1 MGGSRLKDLT
11 GQKFGRL
18 TVVKQAETRITKSGQ
33 HKTYWLCR
41 CDCGNEKEISANSLL
56 NGRTQSCGCY
66 HKEAIRKKRGKGHNQ
81 FCKELEE
88 KRPSEYE
95 VLGRYENIDT
105 KIEVKCLKCGY
116 TWKVRPQDL
125 LDRSSTCPKCSKRVR
140 KDTDYFKQEVYEL
153 VQDEY
158 AVIGEYSGANTKIL
172 MRHNKCGNEYMVT
185 PDKFIN
191 GRRCPKCKH
200 SIGEDKIERLL
211 KDNNIN
217 YFTQYRFADCVY
229 KLPLVFDF
237 YLPSMN
243 ICIEFDGEQHQV
255 AKDLFGGEEELRIR
269 QLRDSIKD
277 NYCKDSGIKMIR
289 IPYKYMNIIED
300 ILIEEGVIEG
310 KC

>member
-1 MGGSRLKDLT
+1 MMGSKLKDLT
-11 GQKFGRL
+11 GKRFGRL
-18 TVVKQAETRITKSGQ
+18 IALERVESKIKPSGQ
-33 HKTYWLCR
+33 VSAQWRCQ
-41 CDCGNEKEISANSLL
+41 CDCGNQKVVSANNLTSG
-56 NGRTQSCGCY
+56 NTKSCGCY
-66 HKEAIRKKRGKGHNQ
+66 HKESIRKKRGKGHEQ
-81 FCKELEE
+81 FCNELNKLYPEE
-88 KRPSEYE
+88 FE
-95 VLGRYENIDT
+95 VLETYQNCDIP
-105 KIEVKCLKCGY
+105 IMVKHKMCGFSR
-116 TWKVRPQDL
+116 KARPQDL
-125 LDRSSTCPKCSKRVR
+125 LDGSGYCPKCSKRVR

-158 AVIGEYSGANTKIL
+158 TVIGEYSGANTKIL
-172 MRHNKCGNEYMVT
+172 MRHNKCGNEYIVT

-255 AKDLFGGEEELRIR
+255 AKDLFGGEKELRVR

-289 IPYKYMNIIED
+289 IPYKYMNIIEN
-300 ILIEEGVIEG
+300 ILIEEEVIEG